1 MIEKI
6 FVEGFYFL
14 DTMHIMMI
22 MTMGSTAFGSC
33 TIMSL
38 LTRDDVILYA
48 EKSGYMNLEEIQC

>member
-1 MIEKI
+1 M
-6 FVEGFYFL
+6 EGFYFL

-22 MTMGSTAFGSC
+22 MTMGSMAFGTC